1 MFEKFKDEAFLK
13 EYRESDKYALLREQY
28 EKRYQERNFDEP
40 LMLKFSKFRL
50 FAEKGERNLY
60 EFALNQ
66 HIDTLYMNAYKALF
80 WGGEYISK
88 LEDALYDVLSM
99 YVWAIHAHVPDIN
112 EENYYELDLSS
123 TAVGSAIAIID
134 YLMGDKL
141 HPQIKKR
148 IDTELRRRIL
158 EPFKS
163 QIWHWEDRYNNWTS
177 VCAGNIGIALML
189 KYPEEFDRLLP
200 RFNENMH
207 KFIAG
212 FSDDGVCYEGAGYW
226 GYGLCNFVFYAI
238 LVKEYSNG
246 EIDYFKDPKVKDI
259 CRFFEK
265 VTLSSD
271 IITCYGDTTINITL
285 PMSLLFPLKTIYG
298 DEIWVPEKSR
308 LALPSHFGQM
318 LLYIEHYDS
327 KYTCDELKN
336 AEYYMPHAGWYT
348 KRTDKYA
355 LAGRG
360 GWNGDSHNHNDV
372 GSFMLVR
379 DNRQVLIDM
388 GTRYYTKDY
397 FEMPQRYEYLE
408 TSSKGHNVPI
418 INGQYQANVRDTRS
432 YTSFENGVFSVDFKE
447 LYDVP
452 ELKKLVRH
460 FKAEDDLVYI
470 CDEYSIE
477 GEGSFTERFISYVE
491 PKITDGRIEI
501 DNVAICFDSKKGKAR
516 YESDIHKTK
525 NPNDSINETVVYL
538 TSIDDIEF
546 KGKFDIKI
554 EML

>member
-1 MFEKFKDEAFLK
+1 
-13 EYRESDKYALLREQY
+13 
-28 EKRYQERNFDEP
+28 
-40 LMLKFSKFRL
+40 
-50 FAEKGERNLY
+50 
-60 EFALNQ
+60 
-66 HIDTLYMNAYKALF
+66 
-80 WGGEYISK
+80 
-88 LEDALYDVLSM
+88 
-99 YVWAIHAHVPDIN
+99 
-112 EENYYELDLSS
+112 
-123 TAVGSAIAIID
+123 
-134 YLMGDKL
+134 
-141 HPQIKKR
+141 
-148 IDTELRRRIL
+148 
-158 EPFKS
+158 
-163 QIWHWEDRYNNWTS
+163 
-177 VCAGNIGIALML
+177 
-189 KYPEEFDRLLP
+189 
-200 RFNENMH
+200 
-207 KFIAG
+207 
-212 FSDDGVCYEGAGYW
+212 
-226 GYGLCNFVFYAI
+226 
-238 LVKEYSNG
+238 
-246 EIDYFKDPKVKDI
+246 
-259 CRFFEK
+259 
-265 VTLSSD
+265 
-271 IITCYGDTTINITL
+271 
-285 PMSLLFPLKTIYG
+285 
-298 DEIWVPEKSR
+298 
-308 LALPSHFGQM
+308 
-318 LLYIEHYDS
+318 
-327 KYTCDELKN
+327 
-336 AEYYMPHAGWYT
+336 
-348 KRTDKYA
+348 

-525 NPNDSINETVVYL
+525 NPDDSINETVVYL
-538 TSIDDIEF
+538 TSIDDIAF
-546 KGKFDIKI
+546 DGKFEIKI